1 MGVNLSKVA
10 KKANAYEYQLIIM
23 RHAKAESGSSGGDVD
38 RELSEKGV
46 KQAKK
51 VGKGLAAVGLVPDQ
65 IRCSGAVRTRQTL
78 ERMLKYFGDRPT
90 VEYRQSLY
98 SGGMQAFLDEM
109 SHVKS
114 RTRRLMIIGHD
125 PTVSMASQWLASPK
139 SDQAMLNIL
148 GLGMSPASVV
158 IMGSD
163 KPFDK
168 WGIRDGN
175 LVAVLGPKDCV

>member
-1 MGVNLSKVA
+1 MGVNLNKVA
-10 KKANAYEYQLIIM
+10 KKANSYEYLLVIM
-23 RHAKAESGSSGGDVD
+23 RHAKAEAGSSGGDID
-38 RELSEKGV
+38 RELSDKGRR
-46 KQAKK
+46 QAGT

-98 SGGMQAFLDEM
+98 SGGMQALLDEM
-109 SHVKS
+109 THVKGK
-114 RTRRLMIIGHD
+114 TRRLMIVGHD
-125 PTVSMASQWLASPK
+125 PTVSVASQWLASPK

-163 KPFDK
+163 KPFGK
-168 WGIRDGN
+168 WGMRDGR
-175 LVAVLGPKDCV
+175 LIAVLSPKDCS